1 MRNENANDKNK
12 LKRAMNTFKMLV
24 IICGIALVIM
34 GLCTNDLKLIIFT
47 LGLPLALTVIWYG
60 TNGNNIWK
68 I

>member
-1 MRNENANDKNK
+1 MRNENPNGENK
-12 LKRAMNTFKMLV
+12 LKRAKNTFKILI

-34 GLCTNDLKLIIFT
+34 GLRTNDLKLIIFT
-47 LGLPLALTVIWYG
+47 LGLPLALTVLWYG